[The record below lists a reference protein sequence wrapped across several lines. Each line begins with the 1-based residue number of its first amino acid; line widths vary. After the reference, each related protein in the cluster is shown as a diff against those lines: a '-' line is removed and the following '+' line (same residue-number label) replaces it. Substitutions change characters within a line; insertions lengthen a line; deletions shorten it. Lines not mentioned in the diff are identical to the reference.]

1 MIAYSIEICFHD
13 PWCGARMTGV
23 RRGLGDDTIEE
34 MRRTIARYDA
44 YYKDKYHDK
53 YAYCRLL
60 KWRDTSVRKKFNH
73 ED

>member
-1 MIAYSIEICFHD
+1 MIVYTFEICFHD
-13 PWCGARMTGV
+13 PWSGARMKGK
-23 RRGLGDDTIEE
+23 RQFGDDTIEE

-44 YYKDKYHDK
+44 YYKDQYNDK

-60 KWRDTSVRKKFNH
+60 KWRDTSIRKKFNH